1 MIWTSEHIAF
11 MNETKN
17 LLMGEAYERFCE
29 KFSDHT
35 TYKAFAVKRSR
46 MGCCKAES
54 KKLKW
59 KPEWYQFIADTKG
72 LDRENALK
80 GFYEKFGNVCTPTA
94 FYNQRS
100 RSGASPKR
108 PHGSNK
114 RKPLYSEST
123 GKNYTVIKVAEPDVW
138 ISKARWVYEE
148 THPGE
153 LTETGDE
160 FHFCNGNKNDYS
172 PDNIIKVKQKER
184 TAFLFLGG
192 SDPDPEVTRMRL
204 LQARMKIAQ
213 LDLGE
218 KIGLVIKTSAGRRF
232 K

>member
-1 MIWTSEHIAF
+1 MKDI
-11 MNETKN
+11 
-17 LLMGEAYERFCE
+17 
-29 KFSDHT
+29 
-35 TYKAFAVKRSR
+35 
-46 MGCCKAES
+46 
-54 KKLKW
+54 
-59 KPEWYQFIADTKG
+59 
-72 LDRENALK
+72 
-80 GFYEKFGNVCTPTA
+80 
-94 FYNQRS
+94 
-100 RSGASPKR
+100 
-108 PHGSNK
+108 
-114 RKPLYSEST
+114 
-123 GKNYTVIKVAEPDVW
+123 
-138 ISKARWVYEE
+138 
-148 THPGE
+148 
-153 LTETGDE
+153 DE

>member
-1 MIWTSEHIAF
+1 MMRWTEEQIAF
-11 MNETKN
+11 IRETKDI
-17 LLMGEAYERFCE
+17 LTGEAYKLYCE
-29 KFSDHT
+29 KFPFRS
-35 TYKAFAVKRSR
+35 YKAFALKKCH
-46 MGCCKAES
+46 MNCCQAES

-59 KPEWYQFIADTKG
+59 KPEWLQFIVGTKG
-72 LDRENALK
+72 MKREDALNS
-80 GFYEKFGNVCTPTA
+80 FYEKYGNVVTPTA

-100 RSGASPKR
+100 RSGASPHR
-108 PHGSNK
+108 PHGTNK
-114 RKPLYSEST
+114 KHPLYSESES
-123 GKNYTVIKVAEPDVW
+123 KKYTMIKVAEPNVW

-218 KIGLVIKTSAGRRF
+218 KIGLVANYGNGRRF